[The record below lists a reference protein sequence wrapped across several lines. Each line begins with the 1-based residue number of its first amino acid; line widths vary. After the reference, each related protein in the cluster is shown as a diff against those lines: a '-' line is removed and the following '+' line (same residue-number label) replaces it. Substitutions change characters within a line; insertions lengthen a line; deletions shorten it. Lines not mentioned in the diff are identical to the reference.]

1 MGESGSISP
10 LVGACATLEPE
21 LPLADPAIPA
31 AWPLPPTTP
40 GAAEV
45 PAEPARMGADTVV
58 ADVGWRE
65 FFADSRLQELIARAL
80 DNNRDMRVAV
90 LNVERAQA
98 LYRIQR
104 ADRFPSV
111 GVNAI
116 ASRSGGSTGLGI
128 VEGYRADIGIA
139 AFELDLFG
147 RVRSL
152 SQSALQQYFA
162 QESARRSAQLSL
174 VAEIASAYL
183 TLAADQELL
192 RVAQATLKSQEE
204 SFRLTEQRHRLGAVS
219 GVDLAQA
226 RTTVETARA
235 DSARFAGFVAQDRNA
250 LALLVGGQ
258 IEPELLPGQQGG
270 RVSGLGPLPAGLPSE
285 VLLRRPDV
293 LQAEY
298 LLRAANANIGAARA
312 AFFPSITLTGNVGSL
327 STELSDL
334 FSAGTGGWSFVPQLH
349 LPIFQGGRL
358 RAALG
363 VAKAE
368 REIAL
373 AQYERAIQIHPR
385 FDALY
390 FELAQY
396 YIARDNYDAAIA
408 SYDQVLA
415 MESDNVKAY
424 TRKCE
429 TYFRMREDSL
439 AQEACEQAIQLDPT
453 YPEAHRQLGMVRY
466 TRRNYEGA
474 IESFARCAELQ
485 EEQGV
490 PLAEREIQCY
500 YIRGLAWSLLARCD
514 QAWPILQDALQM
526 NPAESIKSLINQ
538 GLMSCVNVD
547 EADYDINDIPTPIP
561 PTPIPPEP
569 IGVF

>member
-1 MGESGSISP
+1 MNPVFGKLPLTLAALS

-31 AWPLPPTTP
+31 TWPLPPTTP

-45 PAEPARMGADTVV
+45 PAEPARMPADAVV

-65 FFADSRLQELIARAL
+65 FFADTRLQELIARAL
-80 DNNRDMRVAV
+80 RNNRDMRVAV
-90 LNVERAQA
+90 LNVERAQS

-111 GVNAI
+111 GVNAV
-116 ASRSGGSTGLGI
+116 ASRSGGSTGLG
-128 VEGYRADIGIA
+128 VAEGYRADIGIA

-162 QESARRSAQLSL
+162 QESAQRSAQLSL

-204 SFRLTEQRHRLGAVS
+204 SFRLTDQRHRLGAVS

-258 IEPELLPGQQGG
+258 IEPELLPGQQEG
-270 RVSGLGPLPAGLPSE
+270 RVSGLGPLPPGLPSE

-293 LQAEY
+293 LQSEY

-327 STELSDL
+327 STELSEL

-363 VAKAE
+363 VAQAE

-373 AQYERAIQIHPR
+373 AQYERAIQAGFR
-385 FDALY
+385 EVADALALTRTLAEQRQAQLALLDAASDAY
-390 FELAQY
+390 ELAQ
-396 YIARDNYDAAIA
+396 ARYKAGQDSFLTTLDAQRTQYAA
-408 SYDQVLA
+408 
-415 MESDNVKAY
+415 
-424 TRKCE
+424 
-429 TYFRMREDSL
+429 
-439 AQEACEQAIQLDPT
+439 EQALIT
-453 YPEAHRQLGMVRY
+453 
-466 TRRNYEGA
+466 TR
-474 IESFARCAELQ
+474 
-485 EEQGV
+485 
-490 PLAEREIQCY
+490 LAEQINRV
-500 YIRGLAWSLLARCD
+500 SLYK
-514 QAWPILQDALQM
+514 ALGGGWV
-526 NPAESIKSLINQ
+526 ERQ
-538 GLMSCVNVD
+538 GS
-547 EADYDINDIPTPIP
+547 
-561 PTPIPPEP
+561 
-569 IGVF
+569 